1 MGADRR
7 SLGILALAGLAG
19 RWFCRRVLSPVT
31 RMAASARQMGVD
43 PGQRLPFADTGDELA
58 DLGIAFNTLLGRLHE
73 SFERQRRFT
82 GDASHQLRTPL
93 TGMLGQVEVALRHE
107 RSSEE
112 YRQTLRALQ
121 AQALRLRGIVET
133 LLFLARADADATLA
147 NFERVDL
154 VKWLRIHLES
164 WREHVR
170 STDICLEAPSNEPL
184 WVEAQTTLLGQLVDN
199 LLDNACKYSEAGS
212 RITLKLWRDPA
223 GVALA
228 IHDKG
233 AGIPKGEL
241 PRIFEPFYRSLR
253 TRRAG
258 TAGVGLGLAIARRIA
273 AALHGQLE
281 VSSEPGHGTSFALR
295 VPSADGALTAPTDDA
310 DCSGGDVH
318 PPSLPVP
325 PFLQPM

>member
-1 MGADRR
+1 
-7 SLGILALAGLAG
+7 
-19 RWFCRRVLSPVT
+19 
-31 RMAASARQMGVD
+31 MAAVARHMGID
-43 PGQRLPFADTGDELA
+43 PGQRLPSADTADELA

-107 RSSEE
+107 RSAEE

-154 VKWLRIHLES
+154 VEWSRIHLES
-164 WREHVR
+164 WGEHVR
-170 STDICLEAPSNEPL
+170 RSDICFEAPSNKPL
-184 WVEAQTTLLGQLVDN
+184 WADAQTTLLGQLVDN

-212 RITLKLWRDPA
+212 PITLKLWRDPA

-228 IHDKG
+228 VHDKG
-233 AGIPKGEL
+233 AGIPKDEL

-273 AALHGQLE
+273 VALRGQLE
-281 VSSEPGHGTSFALR
+281 VSSEPGDGTSFTLR
-295 VPSADGALTAPTDDA
+295 LPPVDGALTAPTEDA
-310 DCSGGDVH
+310 DCSGGHVH
-318 PPSLPVP
+318 PRSLPVP